1 MDYNSMDELFEKFLD
16 EDYFGNKLEIFQEMK
31 ENMTRRMLDNIAASL
46 DLILAGKSDEDDMEF
61 IEYHLRTASKYE
73 TKRFGR

>member
-1 MDYNSMDELFEKFLD
+1 MDDKNMDELFEKFLD
-16 EDYFGNKLEIFQEMK
+16 EDYFGNKLEILQDMK
-31 ENMTRRMLDNIAASL
+31 EHMTRRMLDNIAASL
-46 DLILAGKSDEDDMEF
+46 DLILAGKSDEDDLEF